1 MEYVSVHVKVPKEA
15 SELIEASLQ
24 LLAAIKQA
32 GSKGLG
38 VDSLTDLSSAVMKVV
53 SEASDYDKIR
63 EEILKD
69 QESAAN
75 LAAITG
81 AKILKAL
88 DLI

>member
-1 MEYVSVHVKVPKEA
+1 MHVKVPKEA

>member
-53 SEASDYDKIR
+53 SEASDYEKIR

>member
-63 EEILKD
+63 EEILRD